1 MKKVFSLFAALLFL
15 GLASQA
21 QIATRSE
28 RFNNFSG
35 ISIGSAFEV
44 VLVQGNN
51 TGIDLEVD
59 ERYMDQIS
67 VEVNNGTLQ
76 VSTKGTIRNPKKMK
90 ATITFSTLESMG
102 FSGATKI
109 SSEADLNFENLT
121 IEASGA
127 TKMNMNLQA
136 SSLRLSISGA
146 STLEFAGSTGSLKV
160 DLSGASKM
168 DASELRVQDG
178 SISTSG
184 ASKANIWF
192 TGTLDIE
199 ASGASKITY
208 KGNPNLGKTRTSGA
222 SSLKSIG

>member
-1 MKKVFSLFAALLFL
+1 MKNLFSLFAALLFL
-15 GLASQA
+15 GFASQA

-28 RFNNFSG
+28 RFDTFSG

-44 VLVQGNN
+44 VLVQGND

-67 VEVNNGTLQ
+67 VEVKNGTLK
-76 VSTKGTIRNPKKMK
+76 VSTKGSIRNPKKMK
-90 ATITFSTLESMG
+90 ATITFRELESMN
-102 FSGATKI
+102 FSGATKVR
-109 SSEADLNFENLT
+109 SEADLNFGDLS
-121 IEASGA
+121 IDASGA
-127 TKMNMNLQA
+127 TKMNLNLQA
-136 SSLRLSISGA
+136 TSLRLSTSGA
-146 STLEFAGSTGSLKV
+146 SNMEFAGSTGSLDV

-184 ASKANIWF
+184 ASKADVWF
-192 TGTLDIE
+192 TGNLDIE

-208 KGNPNLGKTRTSGA
+208 KGNPSLGNIRTSGA
-222 SSLKSIG
+222 SRLKSVG